1 MESFLIKALQ
11 LIVALLILVT
21 IHEFGH
27 YIFARIFGIKVNR
40 FYLFF
45 NPWFSLLKYDPMKG
59 TLQIIGWNDKA
70 GNDKS
75 WLTFRVGKEHQ
86 PRPDGKPTWRDTLYG
101 LGWLPLGG
109 YCQIAGMVDETQ
121 SSKDLASEP
130 QAWEFRSKAAYKRLL
145 VMVAG
150 VLFNFILA
158 IVIYAGIAMHWG
170 DKVVPFAAMN
180 EGMDFSE
187 EMQQAGFRNGDKLLS
202 LNGKMLDAKDYSVAW
217 DIVQPG
223 AKVGVL
229 RDGKDTVDITITD
242 ELIKS
247 IATKGKDY
255 MGMSIRVPVVIANV
269 MSGDP
274 AAKAGLQK
282 SDRIVKV
289 GNDTTPAITEFLP
302 ALAAHKGEK
311 LPMVIIRD
319 GQQQTVD
326 VEIND
331 AGKIGIQMMPP
342 SDIFDIEVVEYSA
355 LGAIPRGIE
364 IGVDRL
370 TSYVASLGLVFSK
383 EGAQSL
389 GGFGTLG
396 SLFPDSWNWYTFWQ
410 ITAFLSVILAFM
422 NIIPIPGLDGGYI
435 LFLII
440 EMITRRKP
448 SDKVLEYANMIGMAF
463 LFLLLIYANG
473 NDIFRF
479 LIK

>member
-1 MESFLIKALQ
+1 
-11 LIVALLILVT
+11 
-21 IHEFGH
+21 
-27 YIFARIFGIKVNR
+27 
-40 FYLFF
+40 
-45 NPWFSLLKYDPMKG
+45 
-59 TLQIIGWNDKA
+59 
-70 GNDKS
+70 
-75 WLTFRVGKEHQ
+75 
-86 PRPDGKPTWRDTLYG
+86 
-101 LGWLPLGG
+101 
-109 YCQIAGMVDETQ
+109 
-121 SSKDLASEP
+121 
-130 QAWEFRSKAAYKRLL
+130 
-145 VMVAG
+145 
-150 VLFNFILA
+150 
-158 IVIYAGIAMHWG
+158 
-170 DKVVPFAAMN
+170 
-180 EGMDFSE
+180 
-187 EMQQAGFRNGDKLLS
+187 
-202 LNGKMLDAKDYSVAW
+202 
-217 DIVQPG
+217 
-223 AKVGVL
+223 
-229 RDGKDTVDITITD
+229 
-242 ELIKS
+242 
-247 IATKGKDY
+247 
-255 MGMSIRVPVVIANV
+255 
-269 MSGDP
+269 
-274 AAKAGLQK
+274 
-282 SDRIVKV
+282 
-289 GNDTTPAITEFLP
+289 ITEFLP

>member
-170 DKVVPFAAMN
+170 DRVVPFTAMN
-180 EGMDFSE
+180 EGMDFST
-187 EMQQAGFRNGDKLLS
+187 EMQQAGFKNGDKLLS
-202 LNGKMLDAKDYSVAW
+202 LNGKMLDTKDYSVAW

-229 RDGKDTVDITITD
+229 RDGKDTVDITISD
-242 ELIKS
+242 KLIKS
-247 IATKGKDY
+247 IVTKGKDY
-255 MGMSIRVPVVIANV
+255 AGMSIRVPVIIANV
-269 MSGDP
+269 ISGDP

-282 SDRIVKV
+282 ADRIVKV
-289 GNDTTPAITEFLP
+289 GNDTTPTITEFMP

-319 GQQQTVD
+319 GREQTVD

>member
-170 DKVVPFAAMN
+170 DKVVPFTAMN

-396 SLFPDSWNWYTFWQ
+396 SLFSDSWNWYTFWQ

>member
-170 DKVVPFAAMN
+170 DRVVPLTAMN
-180 EGMDFSE
+180 EGMDFST